1 MGTSVHAAS
10 TGSFG
15 YMEERGLDTNWL
27 IISNDIVV
35 YPTSTEQKPHK
46 SIPPI
51 RPGKTFLWIRN
62 SYKFTT
68 FIPGLKTVQTCA
80 CALVHNSAIILFHYA
95 QSTAGNTFWMQLF
108 LMLDINETPAQATAG
123 QLLDPQFGIIGVT
136 QHWQGHKWDQNLACA
151 VPLQSYL
158 GAELRFTGENVH
170 VSAKP
175 ISLLNLGLHMFAD
188 SLHEQ

>member
-1 MGTSVHAAS
+1 MVTWKREAWIPTDLSSLMTLLCILHPQNRRLTRAS
-10 TGSFG
+10 HLSDLAKLSCGWCGFNKKKKKKEHSH
-15 YMEERGLDTNWL
+15 R
-27 IISNDIVV
+27 
-35 YPTSTEQKPHK
+35 
-46 SIPPI
+46 
-51 RPGKTFLWIRN
+51 IRN

-136 QHWQGHKWDQNLACA
+136 QHWQGHK
-151 VPLQSYL
+151 
-158 GAELRFTGENVH
+158 
-170 VSAKP
+170 
-175 ISLLNLGLHMFAD
+175 
-188 SLHEQ
+188 